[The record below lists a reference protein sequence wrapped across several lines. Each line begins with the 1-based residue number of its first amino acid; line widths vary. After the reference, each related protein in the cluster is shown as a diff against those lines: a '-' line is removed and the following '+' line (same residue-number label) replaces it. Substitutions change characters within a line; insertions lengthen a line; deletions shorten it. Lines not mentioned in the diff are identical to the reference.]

1 LLAPSK
7 EASGLAILEAIIRS
21 YSIAFT
27 ASITDSNFSGHATF
41 EFVMVDATQTKG
53 VLATLVALVT
63 ERVVV
68 QGLDFGLIVGCAL
81 HCTGLEARC
90 GRASWDSCACWKVS
104 LGGSCA
110 VEAALLA
117 PSKEASGLAVFEAI
131 VGSGGIAV
139 TASIADADFAGHA
152 TLELGMVDAAQAKG
166 ALATLVALVTECV
179 VIQGLDLGL
188 IIG

>member
-1 LLAPSK
+1 LVNK
-7 EASGLAILEAIIRS
+7 FMENTTQIR
-21 YSIAFT
+21 
-27 ASITDSNFSGHATF
+27 
-41 EFVMVDATQTKG
+41 
-53 VLATLVALVT
+53 
-63 ERVVV
+63 
-68 QGLDFGLIVGCAL
+68 AL
-81 HCTGLEARC
+81 HLACRRHHANVTNTYQKENMNSSINCSDKDSGKELVHARSW
-90 GRASWDSCACWKVS
+90 RASWDSCACWKVG
-104 LGGSCA
+104 LGRSCA